1 MHRPRPTCFAF
12 VIQVTKDL
20 ICFCFRVLQNNGYE
34 WICISNFVSVLT
46 VCMCARMSVS
56 GGILPVD
63 VFILLF
69 VAHCILFLRV
79 RIFFSR
85 AFDKNENGSFVPNEF
100 FSTFFLNA
108 KTIVLVSMVAS

>member
-1 MHRPRPTCFAF
+1 M
-12 VIQVTKDL
+12 L
-20 ICFCFRVLQNNGYE
+20 CFRYTSNKRLDMFLFSGPSNTATNGNNGYE